1 MHLTIICDICIIC
14 IKILLLFT
22 SLCLL
27 QHLLHQVHKLENS
40 LFHPFHLQTSSKQ
53 FISLMPIL
61 PSPMRIRG
69 LQSITVVV
77 PSFTL
82 STQLSIACSYF
93 SNRRIWR
100 QQGNQGDEWHVGQ
113 ATISTAKNWLLVITA
128 TVGIG
133 YRGDIAIDD
142 VLISVSSV

>member
-1 MHLTIICDICIIC
+1 MTSVLYALKYWCCLPHYVYCSTCYIRCINLRIPC
-14 IKILLLFT
+14 FIPSTFKY
-22 SLCLL
+22 
-27 QHLLHQVHKLENS
+27 HQNS
-40 LFHPFHLQTSSKQ
+40 LFHWCQFFRLQWDKQ
-53 FISLMPIL
+53 
-61 PSPMRIRG
+61 RK
-69 LQSITVVV
+69 TVVV

-82 STQLSIACSYF
+82 STQLSIACFSNF

-128 TVGIG
+128 TVGNG

-142 VLISVSSV
+142 VLISVSNV